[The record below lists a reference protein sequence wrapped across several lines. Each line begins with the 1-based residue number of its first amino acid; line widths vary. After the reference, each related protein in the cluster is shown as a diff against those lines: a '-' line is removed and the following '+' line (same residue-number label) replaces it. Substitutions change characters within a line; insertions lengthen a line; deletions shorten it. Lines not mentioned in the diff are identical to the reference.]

1 MDASM
6 TRRGQIY
13 WYLQPHMGLM
23 AVNDG
28 VLLESSVF
36 TVLKSEFR
44 DHPAYLDMIEAF
56 NEAAFNTQL
65 DQLCDLMTAPDG
77 KTDLRNFSMEKY
89 ATIVQYKT
97 AYYSF
102 YLPVALALYWL
113 QLASPENL
121 DQAHD
126 ILIPMGEYFQV
137 QDDYLDL
144 FGDPDITGKIGTDIR
159 DNKCLWLIIQALL
172 RATPEQRRI
181 LDESYGRKDNQCEM
195 KVQKIFSEMDL
206 QSVYRDFETNRIQK
220 LERLINAVDETDGLR
235 KDIFTAFLAK
245 ISRRSS

>member
-1 MDASM
+1 M
-6 TRRGQIY
+6 TRRGQIC
-13 WYLQPHMGLM
+13 WYLQPHVGLM

-65 DQLCDLMTAPDG
+65 GQLCDLMTAPDG

-159 DNKCLWLIIQALL
+159 DNKCSWLIIQALL

-235 KDIFTAFLAK
+235 KDVFTAFLAK
-245 ISRRSS
+245 INRRSS